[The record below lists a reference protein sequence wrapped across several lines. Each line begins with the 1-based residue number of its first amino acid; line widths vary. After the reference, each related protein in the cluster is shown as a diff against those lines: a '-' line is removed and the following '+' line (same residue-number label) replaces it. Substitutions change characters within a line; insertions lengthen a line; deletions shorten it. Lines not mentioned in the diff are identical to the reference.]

1 MQRMNLL
8 TNETVTL
15 VSKRNPGAL
24 SLDRIN
30 KRVYW
35 QDENR
40 GIFSISYDGL
50 NKTTTKNGSFN
61 SRLLGILAGSAY
73 FQEVNAPYINQMKI
87 SSGEISLSL
96 KLNETD
102 YLDLVVVHSSLQ
114 PMGELKDH
122 TILYDTSN
130 VQMPATNLIILESRD
145 SVSRRDWISSMHR
158 NLANIVINTSGCM
171 HAC

>member
-1 MQRMNLL
+1 MNLV

-24 SLDRIN
+24 SLDKIN

-50 NKTTTKNGSFN
+50 NKMTAKNGSFN
-61 SRLLGILAGSAY
+61 RRLLGTLEGSAY
-73 FQEVNAPYINQMKI
+73 FQEVNAPYINQLNI

-102 YLDLVVVHSSLQ
+102 YLDLVVVHSSL
-114 PMGELKDH
+114 MGELKDH
-122 TILYDTSN
+122 TI
-130 VQMPATNLIILESRD
+130 
-145 SVSRRDWISSMHR
+145 
-158 NLANIVINTSGCM
+158 
-171 HAC
+171 